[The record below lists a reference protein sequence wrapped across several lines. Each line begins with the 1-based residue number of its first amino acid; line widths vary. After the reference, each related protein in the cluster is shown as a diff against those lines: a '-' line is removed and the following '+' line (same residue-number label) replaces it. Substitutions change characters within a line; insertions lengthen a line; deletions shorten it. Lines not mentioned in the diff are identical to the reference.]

1 MPGEAA
7 FTLDS
12 VVRFIADEK
21 SIQTVNNAIS
31 QLKHAAR
38 TALGAIGVGFS
49 LRELNRMSEEF
60 RSIQNS
66 MKAVF
71 GTSEELQDVQEKIKE
86 TTRDVRGEYDKIAS
100 NVTDLV
106 KNNRRVFDIDTA
118 NRFTDIMYKLTKMS
132 GGNNSQAS
140 AAVQSLSSAM
150 RNGKIDRGAIDQL
163 INNVPQAIKVLTS
176 YYGVS
181 QERLRSMAQAGLI
194 RSAQIRDAFLQAG
207 QDVDEAF
214 KDVQLNITDVLGSFR
229 SEFMAFIGETDEML
243 GISKAL
249 AKIIQQG
256 LDMAMKGLQRVRS
269 GLLWLSDKLGGME
282 NVLKLL
288 AILAGSFFVAFHFK
302 EIISGLKNVLG
313 LFSALGLKGM
323 ALVAVIALIAL
334 LIDDFY
340 HFMKG
345 DKKSFFG
352 DLFDAK
358 GIDADEIR
366 KKVFGA
372 IEQIATDAKAVWEE
386 VQYAVEQLGDVI
398 GAVFS
403 GIKTWW
409 ENGGGDG
416 VAESVTVFKNAII
429 DAWQAIKDWW
439 DANGDATLET
449 LTEFG
454 ENIGKAFEGAL
465 GVISSLFSL
474 IVHILSGDEEKSEE
488 DLQRIVEQLGLFLT
502 GVLDAVFGEGFT
514 ADALDW
520 GEDLITNFV
529 DGIKNG
535 WQNVK
540 DFLKA
545 VSNDIKRAFGIEVE
559 EEIDIPEP
567 KNPEERLE
575 EIKDELDDRTH
586 LEKGLDILTGRN
598 RHYMDEIDKRA
609 AEILKQ
615 EINDADMALR
625 RNNAQAASQRQAER
639 IANNNQKYSTTEIN
653 FTQNNEYH
661 GDAASQKNVA
671 NNVSKATETGI
682 EKMTH
687 ALDNAY

>member
-1 MPGEAA
+1 
-7 FTLDS
+7 
-12 VVRFIADEK
+12 
-21 SIQTVNNAIS
+21 
-31 QLKHAAR
+31 
-38 TALGAIGVGFS
+38 
-49 LRELNRMSEEF
+49 
-60 RSIQNS
+60 
-66 MKAVF
+66 
-71 GTSEELQDVQEKIKE
+71 
-86 TTRDVRGEYDKIAS
+86 
-100 NVTDLV
+100 
-106 KNNRRVFDIDTA
+106 
-118 NRFTDIMYKLTKMS
+118 
-132 GGNNSQAS
+132 
-140 AAVQSLSSAM
+140 
-150 RNGKIDRGAIDQL
+150 
-163 INNVPQAIKVLTS
+163 
-176 YYGVS
+176 
-181 QERLRSMAQAGLI
+181 
-194 RSAQIRDAFLQAG
+194 
-207 QDVDEAF
+207 
-214 KDVQLNITDVLGSFR
+214 
-229 SEFMAFIGETDEML
+229 MAFIGETDEML

-302 EIISGLKNVLG
+302 DIISGLKNVLG

-323 ALVAVIALIAL
+323 ALVAIIALIAL

-386 VQYAVEQLGDVI
+386 VQYAVEQLGEVI

-439 DANGDATLET
+439 DANGETTLATLT
-449 LTEFG
+449 KFG

-474 IVHILSGDEEKSEE
+474 IVHILSGDEEKSEA

-502 GVLDAVFGEGFT
+502 GLLDAIFGEGFT

-540 DFLKA
+540 DFLNA

-559 EEIDIPEP
+559 EEIDVSP
-567 KNPEERLE
+567 KANPADRLE
-575 EIKDELDDRTH
+575 EIKDELDDRTP

-609 AEILKQ
+609 AEVLKQ
-615 EINDADMALR
+615 EMQDIYDAGLVLR
-625 RNNAQAASQRQAER
+625 RNNTQAASLRQAER